1 MRMYDILE
9 KKADGG
15 VLNKEEMQ
23 FFVSGLCS
31 GQIPDY
37 QAAAWIMAVYCR
49 GMRDTEAAMFTQ
61 IMADSGDRVDLSGIR
76 GIKVDKHST
85 GGIGDKTTLILG
97 PLAAACGGTVA
108 KMSGRGLGF
117 TGGTIDKLES
127 IPGFRTSLS
136 EEEFIRLVNENG
148 FALTGQTANV
158 APADKKIY
166 ALRDVTAT
174 VASIP
179 LIASSIMSKKLA
191 SGADKFLLDVK
202 VGSGA
207 LVKDLDEAKRLA
219 RLMTAIGRE
228 NGRETEAVL
237 TNMNRPLG
245 KAVGNL
251 LEVQEAVEVL
261 KGAGP
266 EDLKEICLCL
276 VSRMLAL
283 GGLGSAEECRRKA
296 ETALR
301 DGSAYMAFETFVRS
315 QGGDPEVLRDPEK
328 FYARPACREIRA
340 EKSGWFTVRSA
351 EEIGKA
357 SVVLGAGRTRKED
370 PLDYTAGIRFE
381 ADFGSRVKEGQILCR
396 LYGGDSGRFSEAEAI
411 LMGALSLEEKEPQK
425 EPLILAV
432 ITGADDE

>member
-15 VLNKEEMQ
+15 TLNKEEMEY
-23 FFVSGLCS
+23 FVRKLCADEL
-31 GQIPDY
+31 PDY
-37 QAAAWIMAVYCR
+37 QAAALIMAIYTR
-49 GMRDTEAAMFTQ
+49 GMSDTEAAQFTDV
-61 IMADSGDRVDLSGIR
+61 MAKSGDQVDLSGIR

-127 IPGFRTSLS
+127 IPGFRTALS
-136 EEEFIRLVNENG
+136 EEEFVRLVNENG

-166 ALRDVTAT
+166 AMRDVTAT
-174 VASIP
+174 VSSVP

-207 LVKDLDEAKRLA
+207 LMKTAEEAKRLA

-237 TNMNRPLG
+237 TNMDRPLG

-261 KGAGP
+261 KGEGP
-266 EDLKEICLCL
+266 ADLRELCLYL
-276 VSRMLAL
+276 VSRMLVL
-283 GGLGSAEECRRKA
+283 GGLGTEEDCRKRAEKA
-296 ETALR
+296 LA
-301 DGSAYMAFETFVRS
+301 DGSALAVFERFVIC
-315 QGGDPEVLRDPEK
+315 QGGDLDVIYRPEK
-328 FYARPACREIRA
+328 AYRTPVCREIRA
-340 EKSGWFTVRSA
+340 EKSGWFTVVSA
-351 EEIGKA
+351 EDIGKA
-357 SVVLGAGRTRKED
+357 SVRLGAGRLAKED
-370 PLDYTAGIRFE
+370 AIDYTAGIYFR
-381 ADFGSRVKEGQILCR
+381 ADVEEPVEKGEVLCR
-396 LYGGDSGRFSEAEAI
+396 IYGADESRFDEAEMI
-411 LMGALSLEEKEPQK
+411 LSRALRVTEEEPEK
-425 EPLILAV
+425 KPLIEFIKL
-432 ITGADDE
+432 